1 MQRLNTYRITAY
13 LKITIDIE
21 ARDDDEAI
29 DDAQAKQLADWTH
42 GKLEVHEVENLG
54 AVQNDSD

>member
-29 DDAQAKQLADWTH
+29 DDAQAKPLSDWTH
-42 GKLEVHEVENLG
+42 GKLEVYEVENLG
-54 AVQNDSD
+54 AVQNEQD